1 MNQSSKE
8 QSLKKVLLLCG
19 GRSGEHDVS
28 LASARSVVSAAEA
41 SGTFQ
46 VQAIVISKEG
56 KLLSLDASKHV
67 LTEATAIPDSSEL
80 EHLSSLANYDFD
92 IIFPLLHGPY
102 GEDGTIQGLLELLDI
117 PYVGSGVL
125 GSAVGM
131 DKIMMKAVYAAYG
144 LPQVDYKAVLRS
156 DWQAA
161 PEAVLNDLETI
172 LFPLFVKPANLG
184 SSVGIGKARTR
195 DELHVALDEAAKFDR
210 RIIVEAGIR
219 ARELEVAVLGN
230 DNPQASV
237 VGEIAFESDFYDYE
251 TKYTDGKADLFIP
264 AHISDDITQQ
274 CRNLAIEAFKA
285 VDAAGIA
292 RVDFFLEEE
301 TNKLYLNE
309 INTMPGFTATSM
321 YPKLWEASG
330 IPYPELIQ
338 RLINLGL
345 DKA

>member
-1 MNQSSKE
+1 M
-8 QSLKKVLLLCG
+8 KKVLLLCG

-28 LASARSVVSAAEA
+28 LASARSVMNAASTSDAFE
-41 SGTFQ
+41 

-56 KLLSLDASKHV
+56 KLLSLPASQHV
-67 LTEATAIPDSSEL
+67 LADTASQPQNSSEL
-80 EHLSSLANYDFD
+80 ENLTGLANYDFD
-92 IIFPLLHGPY
+92 VIFPLLHGPY

-131 DKIMMKAVYAAYG
+131 DKIMMKAVYSAYD
-144 LPQVDYKAVLRS
+144 LPQVDYKAVLRP
-156 DWQAA
+156 DWQAK
-161 PEAVLNDLETI
+161 PEVVLENLESI
-172 LFPLFVKPANLG
+172 GFPLFVKPANLG
-184 SSVGIGKARTR
+184 SSVGISKTRTR
-195 DELHVALDEAAKFDR
+195 DELRQALNEAAKFDR
-210 RIIVEAGIR
+210 RIIVEAGID
-219 ARELEVAVLGN
+219 AREIEVAVLGN

-264 AHISDDITQQ
+264 AHIPEAVAQE
-274 CRNLAIEAFKA
+274 CRQLAIEAFKA

-292 RVDFFLEEE
+292 RVDFFLEEK
-301 TNKLYLNE
+301 TNKLFLNE

-330 IPYPELIQ
+330 ISYPELIQ
-338 RLINLGL
+338 RLIDLAVEL
-345 DKA
+345 

>member
-1 MNQSSKE
+1 MK

-28 LASARSVVSAAEA
+28 LSSARSVVQAAAA
-41 SGTFQ
+41 SDAFE
-46 VQAIVISKEG
+46 VQPLVISKEG
-56 KLLSLDASKHV
+56 KLLSLEASNKLLIDAN
-67 LTEATAIPDSSEL
+67 AIPQQNEL
-80 EHLSSLANYDFD
+80 ENLTSLATYDFD
-92 IIFPLLHGPY
+92 VIFPLLHGPY

-131 DKIMMKAVYAAYG
+131 DKIMMKAVFNAYG

-156 DWQAA
+156 EWQAA
-161 PEAVLNDLETI
+161 PEDILDNLETI
-172 LFPLFVKPANLG
+172 GYPLFVKPANLG

-195 DELHVALDEAAKFDR
+195 SELRIALDEAAKFDR
-210 RIIVEAGIR
+210 RIIVEAGIV
-219 ARELEVAVLGN
+219 AREIEVAVLGN
-230 DNPQASV
+230 ENPQASV

-251 TKYTDGKADLFIP
+251 TKYTDGQAELFIP
-264 AHISDDITQQ
+264 AKIPDDVAQQ
-274 CRNLAIEAFKA
+274 CRALAIDAFKA
-285 VDAAGIA
+285 VDAAGIS
-292 RVDFFLEEE
+292 RVDFFLEAE

-330 IPYPELIQ
+330 IAYPELIQ
-338 RLINLGL
+338 QLVNL
-345 DKA
+345 ATEE